1 MASRRI
7 PDGLAGSIIVSRRA
21 TLAMLSSTAA
31 LAACGGGGGNST
43 PVPAPTP
50 TPPPPPPPPPPPVNG
65 PPWFGYGHDA
75 QHTAVSQIAS
85 QDLNKISWSLPVD
98 DDPQYR
104 SDGAL
109 VAHYGSPVVSAK
121 NTVIYGR
128 KTSATG
134 DFVVTGRNGANG
146 NQIWSMPTDYV
157 MPPHNWLPPYNVLLT
172 QQGHVCAPAIGG
184 TILVRDDANAASATP
199 ARHAFYGTYSAAD
212 YDGSVFINTPLTADS
227 NGNLFF
233 GFVVT
238 GANPAGLVSGIAR
251 LAPDGTGTWV
261 GAAAAAGDATIVK
274 PTMNCAPALSHDE
287 ALVYIA
293 VNSNAAGQPGY
304 LLALD
309 STTLATK
316 AKANLIDP
324 NTGTRAR
331 ESDDGTAAPVVGK
344 DGRVFYGVL
353 ETTFPSHNA
362 RGWLLQFDKLLNSA
376 GPPGSFGWDVSPSV
390 IPATMVPS
398 YAGSST
404 YLLALKYNNYSGVGS
419 GDGLNRLAILDPK
432 GTQADSITPSVTVMK
447 EVLTVLAP
455 TKDGATSNSR
465 KEWCI
470 NTMAADPKRKSML
483 ANCED
488 GILYRWDLTS
498 NTLSQ
503 SIRLTDGLGEA
514 YTPTLIGADG
524 AVYAINNAKLFSVR
538 KS

>member
-1 MASRRI
+1 
-7 PDGLAGSIIVSRRA
+7 
-21 TLAMLSSTAA
+21 
-31 LAACGGGGGNST
+31 
-43 PVPAPTP
+43 
-50 TPPPPPPPPPPPVNG
+50 
-65 PPWFGYGHDA
+65 
-75 QHTAVSQIAS
+75 
-85 QDLNKISWSLPVD
+85 
-98 DDPQYR
+98 
-104 SDGAL
+104 
-109 VAHYGSPVVSAK
+109 
-121 NTVIYGR
+121 
-128 KTSATG
+128 
-134 DFVVTGRNGANG
+134 
-146 NQIWSMPTDYV
+146 
-157 MPPHNWLPPYNVLLT
+157 VLLT
-172 QQGHVCAPAIGG
+172 AQGQVYAPAIGG
-184 TILVRDDANAASATP
+184 TILVRDDADAASATP
-199 ARHAFYGTYSAAD
+199 ARHAFYGTYSAVD
-212 YDGSVFINTPLTADS
+212 YDGTVFINTPLTTDS
-227 NGNLFF
+227 NGNVFF

-251 LAPDGTGTWV
+251 LAPDGSGTWV

-287 ALVYIA
+287 AIVYIA

-309 STTLATK
+309 ATTLATK
-316 AKANLIDP
+316 GKADLIDP
-324 NTGTRAR
+324 NSGTRAR
-331 ESDDGTAAPVVGK
+331 VSDDGTAAPVVGK

-390 IPATMVPS
+390 IPAAMVPS
-398 YAGSST
+398 YAGPST
-404 YLLALKYNNYSGVGS
+404 YLLALKYNNYAGVGS
-419 GDGLNRLAILDPK
+419 GDGLNRLAIIDPK
-432 GTQADSITPSVTVMK
+432 STQADTITPSVTVMK
-447 EVLTVLAP
+447 EILTVLAP

-488 GILYRWDLTS
+488 GILYRWDLST

-503 SIRLTDGLGEA
+503 NIRLTNGLGEA

-524 AVYAINNAKLFSVR
+524 AVYAINNATLFSVR